1 MVCALLRIFIT
12 KPYNELSM
20 RIYYQLILLTTLILL
35 NSGNAYCQSNAAK
48 KYPSLFWEITGNG
61 LEKPSYLFGTMHVSN
76 KMVFHLSDSFYYAMK
91 NVDAVALELNPELWQ
106 GQMVNLE
113 RLKQNYVNFM
123 QPAGG
128 DFLTENSFRINHFD
142 SELKAALSTEP
153 TVVNSLLYRSYKAR
167 ADFEEDTFLDLYI
180 FQTGKKL
187 GKRATGVEDYYET
200 EKVVLEAYADMAKEK
215 KKKTI
220 DTDGESYKD
229 IGQKIQDAYRRG
241 DLDLMDSLDLMTER
255 SDAFREKFLYKRN
268 EIQAQSIDTIIKK
281 SSLFVGVGAAHLA
294 GPRGIIELL
303 RNMGYKLRPIKMS
316 NRDAVKKEATDQLKV
331 PVVFSRLQSEDSL
344 YSLSMPGP
352 LFKMK
357 DENHGFDRRQ
367 YADMSN
373 GSYYLVTRVKTY
385 GAFLGQSED
394 AVLKKVDS
402 LLYENIPGRM
412 LTKTL
417 IQKNGLKG
425 YDITNK
431 TRRGDLQRYNIF
443 VTPYEV
449 LVFKMSG
456 KANYVGG
463 KEALQFFS
471 SIQFNTNKNGAV
483 LFTPK
488 QGGFSVNLPQIP
500 NQNLNTNTSDEINRW
515 EYQASDNSTGDSYL
529 IFKKSV
535 NNFKFLDTDSFDL
548 NLIEESFRSPDFFD
562 KQLQRKIGS
571 WLGYPTLDVKELM
584 KDGTVVNARYIIQG
598 PHYYLLAVHTKNKR
612 KDFSNFFNSFRLKPY
627 QYSNTAQYTDTF
639 FNFSVTTPVAPD
651 LDESYRAKLEKVTAE
666 IANSNNYNNYS
677 SYWPKSRNA
686 LFTSEATGETIG
698 VSIQQYPKYYTVK
711 DSANFWSKEL
721 NDYFDEHDLVI
732 AKKDSF
738 KKENGVQG
746 YRFSLRDTGSSR
758 VINRVVML
766 KDNYM
771 FSMVSMSDTVQ
782 KETDFIN
789 QFYSSFKPADKKL
802 GKDIFTDDLD
812 SFFTN
817 LFSKDSATQ
826 AGAQKII
833 SNIYYGE
840 KGIPKIIKAINDLP
854 PGKDYMENKIKL
866 IAELGYIKDSTTNVI
881 VPCLKKIYDQVGDTS
896 IFQNEVMKALA
907 RHKSSDAIKLFK
919 DLLLQDPPIFENSF
933 DYTSMFLNL
942 TDSLKLS
949 ATLYPELLQFAS
961 VDDYKAPVMSLLVT
975 LVDSGF
981 IKAPE
986 LESNF
991 NKFYFDAKIALKKQ
1005 QGKDEKKIGE
1015 QTGEDTE
1022 DEPVRV
1028 YSTSDASSDLND
1040 YAILMMPF
1048 YQHNSNV
1055 PKFFEKL
1062 LKSTDENIRLNTSML
1077 LLRNNKPVAD
1087 SILNWFAE
1095 KDQWRS
1101 NLYTQLEKINQLN
1114 RFPEKYKT
1122 QLYISRSLL
1131 LTDKNYS
1138 SVDSVDFIEKYPG
1151 HYKDK
1156 KGVVYFFKYR
1166 LKKDGDWKIGISG
1179 LQPEN
1184 PQQISSDN
1192 KFVEMTDKKIKTDKP
1207 LQEQLLEQLK
1217 HLQFTFH
1224 KSAKNFYESENNK
1237 SRYKIDTDD

>member
-1 MVCALLRIFIT
+1 MVCAVLRIFIT
-12 KPYNELSM
+12 KPFNELSM
-20 RIYYQLILLTTLILL
+20 RIYYTLILLTTLILL
-35 NSGNAYCQSNAAK
+35 NSGNAYSQTNSAK

-113 RLKQNYVNFM
+113 RLKQNYINFM
-123 QPAGG
+123 QAPGG
-128 DFLTENSFRINHFD
+128 NFLTENSFRINQFD
-142 SELKAALSTEP
+142 SELKAALNTEP

-220 DTDGESYKD
+220 DTDGESFKD

-303 RNMGYKLRPIKMS
+303 REMGYTLRPIKMS
-316 NRDAVKKEATDQLKV
+316 NRDAVKKDATDQLKV
-331 PVVFSRLQSEDSL
+331 PVVFSKVQSEDSL
-344 YSLSMPGP
+344 YSVSMPGP

-373 GSYYLVTRVKTY
+373 GAYYMVTRVKTY
-385 GAFLGQSED
+385 GAFLGQSEN

-456 KANYVGG
+456 KANYVDG
-463 KEALQFFS
+463 KEATQFFS
-471 SIQFNTNKNGAV
+471 SIQFNINKNGPV

-488 QGGFSVNLPQIP
+488 QGGFSINLPQVP
-500 NQNLNTNTSDEINRW
+500 DENLNTNSSDEINRW
-515 EYQASDNSTGDSYL
+515 EYQSKDNSTGDAYL

-548 NLIEESFRSPDFFD
+548 NLIEESFRSPEFFD
-562 KQLQRKIGS
+562 KQLHRKMGS
-571 WLGYPTLDVKELM
+571 WLGYPTLDVQELM

-598 PHYYLLAVHTKNKR
+598 PHYYLLAVHTKNKH
-612 KDFSNFFNSFRLKPY
+612 KDFSNFFNSFLLKPY
-627 QYSNTAQYTDTF
+627 QYSNTAQYVDTF
-639 FNFSVTTPVAPD
+639 FHFSVTTPVAPE
-651 LDESYRAKLEKVTAE
+651 LDESYRAKLEKVTTE
-666 IANSNNYNNYS
+666 ISNSNNYNAYS

-686 LFTSEATGETIG
+686 LFTSDSTGEMIG
-698 VSIQQYPKYYTVK
+698 VTIQQYPKYYTVK
-711 DSANFWSKEL
+711 DSSKFWAKEL
-721 NDYFDEHDLVI
+721 TDYFDENDLVF
-732 AKKDSF
+732 AQKDSF
-738 KKENGVQG
+738 QNANGVQG

-758 VINRVVML
+758 VINRMVML

-782 KETDFIN
+782 QESNFIN
-789 QFYSSFKPADKKL
+789 QFYSSFKPVDKKL

-812 SFFTN
+812 SFFAD
-817 LFSKDSATQ
+817 LFSNDSATHTT
-826 AGAQKII
+826 AQKII

-840 KGIPKIIKAINDLP
+840 KGVSRIMKAINNLP
-854 PGKDYMENKIKL
+854 PGKDYMDSKIKL
-866 IAELGYIKDSTTNVI
+866 IAELGYIKDSTTSVI
-881 VPCLKKIYDQVGDTS
+881 VPNLKKIYNQVGDTS

-907 RHKSSDAIKLFK
+907 RHKSSNAIQLFK
-919 DLLLQDPPIFENSF
+919 ELLIQDPPIFENSY
-933 DYTSMFLNL
+933 DYSNMFLNL
-942 TDSLKLS
+942 TDSLKLA
-949 ATLYPELLQFAS
+949 ATLYPKLMQFAS
-961 VDDYKAPVMSLLVT
+961 VDDYKEPVLTLLVT
-975 LVDSGF
+975 LVDSGL
-981 IKAPE
+981 IKAPQ

-991 NKFYFDAKIALKKQ
+991 NKLYFDAKIALKKQ

-1015 QTGEDTE
+1015 EADDDNE
-1022 DEPVRV
+1022 DEPARI
-1028 YSTSDASSDLND
+1028 YATNDASNELND

-1048 YQHNSNV
+1048 YQLHNNV
-1055 PKFFEKL
+1055 PKFFDKL
-1062 LKSTDENIRLNTSML
+1062 LKSSDENIRLNTSIL
-1077 LLRNNKPVAD
+1077 LLRNNNPVAD
-1087 SILNWFAE
+1087 SILYWFAE

-1101 NLYTQLEKINQLN
+1101 NLYKQLEKIHQLN

-1122 QLYISRSLL
+1122 QLDISRSLL
-1131 LTDKNYS
+1131 LADKNYS

-1151 HYKDK
+1151 QHKDE
-1156 KGVVYFFKYR
+1156 KGLVYFFKYR

-1184 PQQISSDN
+1184 LQQISSDN
-1192 KFVEMTDKKIKTDKP
+1192 TFVEMTDKKIKMDRP
-1207 LQEQLLEQLK
+1207 LEEQLLEQLK

-1224 KSAKNFYESENNK
+1224 KSAKNFYESENNR